1 MNVPATWKSLNM
13 KKFCMEVAFST
24 SEVPGAVTT
33 DNKKLIATASSEI
46 LLTRLRDFRAE
57 SYLRPAKDGLTKLTT
72 QMMIAS
78 MVSNRNSTAVKDSF
92 DSIRKSSSVNNNVAS
107 VAENSSIEYLHIA
120 ISKVNLK
127 HKLNIIYIFAQMNYG
142 YGRRDV
148 MDPYAE
154 RQVDRR
160 ARPGRI
166 RNTFIVLVILLGVL
180 VLLNPSTE
188 DFAEYA
194 ADDLQEILGA
204 SLPDGV
210 SQAVIRPLVQSL
222 AERDNYIIFSVFSL
236 PNIQDSSTFIGDITA
251 KKRYLGVFKIFFI
264 EL

>member
-13 KKFCMEVAFST
+13 KKFCIEVAFST

-33 DNKKLIATASSEI
+33 NRTKLRALVSSEI
-46 LLTRLRDFRAE
+46 LLTRLWDFRAE
-57 SYLRPAKDGLTKLTT
+57 ALLRPTKDGLIKLTT
-72 QMMIAS
+72 KTMIAS
-78 MVSNRNSTAVKDSF
+78 MVRNRKNTAVKDSF
-92 DSIRKSSSVNNNVAS
+92 DNICESSSVNNNVAS
-107 VAENSSIEYLHIA
+107 VAENCSIEYLHIA
-120 ISKVNLK
+120 ISKERFH

-166 RNTFIVLVILLGVL
+166 RNMFIVLVILLGVL
-180 VLLNPSTE
+180 ALLNPATE

-194 ADDLQEILGA
+194 ADDLQEILGP
-204 SLPDGV
+204 SLPDGLN
-210 SQAVIRPLVQSL
+210 QAVVRPLVQSL
-222 AERDNYIIFSVFSL
+222 AERDNYIVFSVFSL
-236 PNIQDSSTFIGDITA
+236 PDIKDSSTFIGDITA